1 MDHKNAVHKK
11 ELDEADKVQKELEEK
26 LLEQVKQRSELSL
39 DFENLKTTHLELVQI
54 HNESDQAV
62 TTKQRVIEVLQN
74 NLAIAQAQ
82 VSSLL

>member
-11 ELDEADKVQKELEEK
+11 ELDEVDKVQKELEEK